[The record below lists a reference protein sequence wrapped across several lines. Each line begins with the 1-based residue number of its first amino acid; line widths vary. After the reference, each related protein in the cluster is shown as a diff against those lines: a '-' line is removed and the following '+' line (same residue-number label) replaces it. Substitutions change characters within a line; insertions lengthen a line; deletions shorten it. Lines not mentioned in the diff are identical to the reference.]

1 MLTKILLT
9 LAVIVGAALVLR
21 ARMEQRPG
29 VRASAPSSGRPAAK
43 PKPPLHLRLLPYG
56 LVLAALTIGAFFYWL
71 EWKEE
76 HRLFTV
82 RVIDTRSGEVRNY
95 PVYRHE
101 VQGRGFR
108 TVDGREVQLADVE
121 RMELVAAD

>member
-21 ARMEQRPG
+21 GRMEKRPG
-29 VRASAPSSGRPAAK
+29 VKSGRAAPA

-56 LVLAALTIGAFFYWL
+56 LVLAALVIGALFYWM

-95 PVYRHE
+95 PVYRHQ
-101 VQGRGFR
+101 VKGRSFE
-108 TVDGREVQLADVE
+108 TVDGRVVQLADVE
-121 RMELVAAD
+121 RMELVAGE